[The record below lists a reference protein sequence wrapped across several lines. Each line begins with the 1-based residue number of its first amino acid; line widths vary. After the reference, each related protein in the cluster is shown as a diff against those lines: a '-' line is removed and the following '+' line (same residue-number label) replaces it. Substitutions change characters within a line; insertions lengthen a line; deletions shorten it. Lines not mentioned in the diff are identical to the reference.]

1 MTAPK
6 GNKFASGNKGGGR
19 KSDYKK
25 EYIEWVEKLAKL
37 GATDVQLAE
46 AFEVSEQTIN
56 NWKKEHEE
64 FNLALKKGKLLADAN
79 VAESLY
85 HRALGYSHPAVKI
98 MTAGGAIEQVPYTE
112 HYPPDTAAAIFWL
125 KNRQPKKWR
134 DKPEEGGNAA
144 ELSATLSELIEKLP
158 G

>member
-1 MTAPK
+1 MA
-6 GNKFASGNKGGGR
+6 A
-19 KSDYKK
+19 KK
-25 EYIEWVEKLAKL
+25 ESAKVGRPTKFTPEILGQAEKLAKL
-37 GATDVQLAE
+37 GLTDVEMADVFGVTE
-46 AFEVSEQTIN
+46 RTFNT
-56 NWKKEHEE
+56 WKSAHPE
-64 FNLALKKGKLLADAN
+64 FLQSLKNGKALADAN

-98 MTAGGAIEQVPYTE
+98 MTLGGAIEQVPYTE

>member
-1 MTAPK
+1 MA
-6 GNKFASGNKGGGR
+6 A
-19 KSDYKK
+19 KK
-25 EYIEWVEKLAKL
+25 EPAKVGRPTKFTPEILAQAEKLAKL
-37 GATDVQLAE
+37 GLTDVEMADV
-46 AFEVSEQTIN
+46 FGVTEQTFN
-56 NWKKEHEE
+56 NWKKSQPDFFES
-64 FNLALKKGKLLADAN
+64 LKNGKALADAN

-125 KNRQPKKWR
+125 KNRQPRKWR
-134 DKPEEGGNAA
+134 DKQEESGNAA

>member
-1 MTAPK
+1 MAGKSKEPAK
-6 GNKFASGNKGGGR
+6 VGR
-19 KSDYKK
+19 PTKYSA
-25 EYIEWVEKLAKL
+25 EILEQAEKLAKL
-37 GATDVQLAE
+37 GLTDVEMADVFGVTE
-46 AFEVSEQTIN
+46 RTFNT
-56 NWKKEHEE
+56 WKSAHPE
-64 FNLALKKGKLLADAN
+64 FLQSLKKGKALADAN

-85 HRALGYSHPAVKI
+85 RRALGYSHPAVKI

>member
-1 MTAPK
+1 MA
-6 GNKFASGNKGGGR
+6 A
-19 KSDYKK
+19 KK
-25 EYIEWVEKLAKL
+25 EPAKVGRPTKFTPEILAQAEKLAKL
-37 GATDVQLAE
+37 GLTDVEMADVFGVTE
-46 AFEVSEQTIN
+46 RTFNT
-56 NWKKEHEE
+56 WKSAHPE
-64 FNLALKKGKLLADAN
+64 FLQSLKRGKALADAN